1 MKKQQA
7 DHENLSISYM
17 GWTMVTIESDCL
29 VVVQMIRSS
38 APMRSR
44 IGQVVQECREIIK
57 EANNLKLYFIKRSAN
72 MLAHELAHVSHMYPD
87 RSFDGSSVPVNV
99 RDCIRMIWSNEI
111 CILSKIKINS
121 QYVKTVEEI
130 NALEI

>member
-72 MLAHELAHVSHMYPD
+72 MPAHKLAHVSHM
-87 RSFDGSSVPVNV
+87 
-99 RDCIRMIWSNEI
+99 
-111 CILSKIKINS
+111 
-121 QYVKTVEEI
+121 
-130 NALEI
+130 